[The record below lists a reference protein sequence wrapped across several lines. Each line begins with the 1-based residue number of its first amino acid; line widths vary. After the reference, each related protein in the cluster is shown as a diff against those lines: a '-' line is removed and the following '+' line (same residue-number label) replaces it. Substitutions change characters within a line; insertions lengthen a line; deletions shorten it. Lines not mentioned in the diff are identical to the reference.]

1 MTADYSTML
10 TLCCTEKRHGST
22 VPVTAKR
29 DGLCAS
35 EVDKLFVHYT
45 DILPKEVVVMVANL
59 MLKRYHFIRI
69 QITQTT
75 SGPQGS
81 ITD

>member
-1 MTADYSTML
+1 MTAM
-10 TLCCTEKRHGST
+10 
-22 VPVTAKR
+22 R

-35 EVDKLFVHYT
+35 EVDNLFVHYT
-45 DILPKEVVVMVANL
+45 DILPKGVVVMVANL

-69 QITQTT
+69 QTTQTT

-81 ITD
+81 ITE

>member
-1 MTADYSTML
+1 M
-10 TLCCTEKRHGST
+10 
-22 VPVTAKR
+22 TAKR
-29 DGLCAS
+29 DGLCVS

-59 MLKRYHFIRI
+59 MLKRDHIIRI
-69 QITQTT
+69 QPPQAT

-81 ITD
+81 ITE

>member
-1 MTADYSTML
+1 MQMTS
-10 TLCCTEKRHGST
+10 KRG
-22 VPVTAKR
+22 
-29 DGLCAS
+29 GLCVS

-69 QITQTT
+69 QTTQTT

-81 ITD
+81 ITK